1 MSGPVLVAGRFK
13 GEEQIVS
20 VLKRSTVLMNCSHT
34 VVTDDWIFYLSY
46 QLIFTIS
53 VSLSTNA
60 LFFSPNWVILDIPG
74 EPTIQFLL
82 MVVSFL
88 TISQGFKVPHPSIQ
102 IFTSSYLLF
111 LLNVLQVTLWF
122 FIPISTTQDESS
134 LFLNLYYF
142 CHHWSHLCDNPPQD
156 IFYTIIEMM
165 FWAIFSS
172 YYSRKQNKTHTHHSY
187 TKC

>member
-1 MSGPVLVAGRFK
+1 
-13 GEEQIVS
+13 
-20 VLKRSTVLMNCSHT
+20 MNCSHT

-88 TISQGFKVPHPSIQ
+88 TNSQGFKMFCEVPRPSIQ

-111 LLNVLQVTLWF
+111 LLNVLQVTL
-122 FIPISTTQDESS
+122 
-134 LFLNLYYF
+134 
-142 CHHWSHLCDNPPQD
+142 
-156 IFYTIIEMM
+156 
-165 FWAIFSS
+165 
-172 YYSRKQNKTHTHHSY
+172 
-187 TKC
+187 